1 MLVRK
6 DRQAGEGYQVPIGQA
21 AYPAPFKG
29 RLEFNPPVHENW
41 NIVHIGMRMPESRQI
56 YVCADNCMR
65 GVVLTAAEMNA
76 SDRFSYVVLEEKDLY
91 EGNLEDVTIEGVS
104 SCIEKLEERPPVVM
118 VFLVCLHHFIG
129 TDTGRVYRELEK
141 RFPDICFLRC
151 WMDPIMQKLG
161 LTPDQK
167 LRKAM
172 LDPLEEPQVRDQR
185 AVSFLLDNFPLEE
198 ESGLYRHL
206 TERGIKVRQI
216 TDCQTFEEFKGLA
229 SSGLYVTRS
238 APGLYG
244 LEKMARRTGGD
255 YLYLPC
261 AVSYEEIRQETEDL
275 CGRLGI
281 PVMDF
286 EEREKECDRALER
299 ALALIGDTPVAIDYL
314 GVPRPLGLAGLLL
327 DKGFNVTRVYLDAVS
342 PEEEKAFLDLQ
353 ERYPDLLLCSTIHV
367 SLRLDHGDA
376 PETLAIGPKAAW
388 LTGTDHFVNL
398 VEMNGMWGYDALI
411 RLSSMMEEAF
421 LHAGDPRDVLPRKG
435 FGCESC
441 I

>member
-6 DRQAGEGYQVPIGQA
+6 DRHAGEGYQVPIGQA

-172 LDPLEEPQVRDQR
+172 LDPFEEPAARDKK
-185 AVSFLLDNFPLEE
+185 AVSFLLDNFPLEK
-198 ESGLYRHL
+198 ESDLCRHL
-206 TERGIKVRQI
+206 ESHGIKVRQI
-216 TDCQTFEEFKGLA
+216 TDCRTFEEFKGLA
-229 SSGLYVTRS
+229 GSGLYVTRS

-244 LEKMARRTGGD
+244 LEKMAGRIHGD

-261 AVSYEEIRQETEDL
+261 AVTYPEI
-275 CGRLGI
+275 
-281 PVMDF
+281 
-286 EEREKECDRALER
+286 
-299 ALALIGDTPVAIDYL
+299 
-314 GVPRPLGLAGLLL
+314 
-327 DKGFNVTRVYLDAVS
+327 
-342 PEEEKAFLDLQ
+342 
-353 ERYPDLLLCSTIHV
+353 
-367 SLRLDHGDA
+367 
-376 PETLAIGPKAAW
+376 
-388 LTGTDHFVNL
+388 
-398 VEMNGMWGYDALI
+398 
-411 RLSSMMEEAF
+411 
-421 LHAGDPRDVLPRKG
+421 
-435 FGCESC
+435 
-441 I
+441 

>member
-1 MLVRK
+1 
-6 DRQAGEGYQVPIGQA
+6 
-21 AYPAPFKG
+21 
-29 RLEFNPPVHENW
+29 
-41 NIVHIGMRMPESRQI
+41 
-56 YVCADNCMR
+56 
-65 GVVLTAAEMNA
+65 
-76 SDRFSYVVLEEKDLY
+76 
-91 EGNLEDVTIEGVS
+91 
-104 SCIEKLEERPPVVM
+104 
-118 VFLVCLHHFIG
+118 
-129 TDTGRVYRELEK
+129 
-141 RFPDICFLRC
+141 
-151 WMDPIMQKLG
+151 MDPIMQKLG

-172 LDPLEEPQVRDQR
+172 LDPLEAPETRDER
-185 AVSFLLDNFPLEE
+185 AVSFLLDNFPLEK
-198 ESGLYRHL
+198 ESDLCRHL
-206 TERGIKVRQI
+206 EGWGIRVRQI
-216 TDCQTFEEFKGLA
+216 TDCKTFEEFKGLA

-286 EEREKECDRALER
+286 EEREKACDRALER
-299 ALALIGDTPVAIDYL
+299 ALSLIGDTPLAIDYL
-314 GVPRPLGLAGLLL
+314 GIPRPLGLAGLLL

-342 PEEEKAFLDLQ
+342 PEEEQVFFDLQ